1 MKYNCNLLP
10 FIFMLLFTA
19 AATAQLPFKYDS
31 LYQTIFARDFC
42 RLVQQKPDLV
52 LIDVRSAGEFADT
65 SVHASLNIGHLK
77 GAINIEIAGMKKNLD
92 TLSPYKDKT
101 IVFYCSHSQRSR
113 RVSKYLSENGF
124 TDFYNLNGGMSVLN
138 QLSEKEFPCKH
149 DFIVSNLP
157 FKNLSFDETV
167 DLIRKEKQL
176 VLLDVRPASQFNS
189 IDGDASY
196 NVGRFKG
203 AINIP
208 YTELPQRMSELEQFK
223 KQPVLVYSS
232 SGDGDGSRAAVD
244 LNNNGFV
251 AVYHLV
257 GGINDFIATGDR
269 KTIIENPAPYVLVD
283 AYRVL
288 QLLEKTKNL
297 AIYDTRPT
305 EEYNNTVA
313 GKSDYLNLGHIR
325 NAIHVEESAFASQQW
340 PSDKNDP
347 ILIYGNEAA
356 FKLAILLAA
365 NAYKDVYLLD
375 GLYSFVWSG
384 FNIENCKSAKEYL
397 VDHKGLY

>member
-1 MKYNCNLLP
+1 MKIHCHLLS
-10 FIFMLLFTA
+10 FIFFGLFTG
-19 AATAQLPFKYDS
+19 ATAQLPFKYDS
-31 LYQTIFARDFC
+31 LYQTIYAREFC
-42 RLVQQKPDLV
+42 RLVQQEPDLV

-77 GAINIEIAGMKKNLD
+77 GAINIEIAGMKQNLD

-138 QLSEKEFPCKH
+138 QLSEKEFPCKQ
-149 DFIVSNLP
+149 DFLITNMS

-176 VLLDVRPASQFNS
+176 VILDVRPASQFNS

-196 NVGRFKG
+196 NVGRIKG

-208 YTELPQRMSELEQFK
+208 YAELPQRMGELEQIK
-223 KQPVLVYSS
+223 TQPILVYSG
-232 SGDGDGSRAAVD
+232 SGDGDGSRAAAD
-244 LNNNGFV
+244 LNSSGFV
-251 AVYHLV
+251 TVYHLV

-269 KTIIENPAPYVLVD
+269 KAIIENPAPYVLVD
-283 AYRVL
+283 AYQAL
-288 QLLEKTKNL
+288 QLLEKAKDL
-297 AIYDTRPT
+297 VIYDTRPT
-305 EEYNNTVA
+305 EEYNNIVT

-325 NAIHVEESAFASQQW
+325 NAIHVEESAFATRQW
-340 PSDKNDP
+340 PVDKKDP

-356 FKLAILLAA
+356 FKLASLLAG
-365 NAYKDVYLLD
+365 NGYKNVYLHD
-375 GLYSFVWSG
+375 GLYGFVWSG
-384 FNIENCKSAKEYL
+384 FNIENCKAAKEYL

>member
-1 MKYNCNLLP
+1 MKIHCHLLSI
-10 FIFMLLFTA
+10 IFFGLFTG
-19 AATAQLPFKYDS
+19 ATAQLPFKYDS
-31 LYQTIFARDFC
+31 LYQTIYAREFC
-42 RLVQQKPDLV
+42 RLVQQEPDLV

-77 GAINIEIAGMKKNLD
+77 GAINIEIAGMKQNLD

-138 QLSEKEFPCKH
+138 QLSEKEFPCKQ
-149 DFIVSNLP
+149 DFLITNLS

-176 VLLDVRPASQFNS
+176 VILDVRPASQFNS

-196 NVGRFKG
+196 NVGRIKG

-208 YTELPQRMSELEQFK
+208 YAELPQRMGELEQIK
-223 KQPVLVYSS
+223 TQPILVYSS
-232 SGDGDGSRAAVD
+232 SGDGDGSRAAAD
-244 LNNNGFV
+244 LNSSGFV
-251 AVYHLV
+251 TVYHLV

-269 KTIIENPAPYVLVD
+269 KAIIENPAPYVLVD
-283 AYRVL
+283 AYQAL
-288 QLLEKTKNL
+288 QLLEKAKDL
-297 AIYDTRPT
+297 VIYDTRPT
-305 EEYNNTVA
+305 EEYNNMVT
-313 GKSDYLNLGHIR
+313 GKNDYLNLGHIR
-325 NAIHVEESAFASQQW
+325 NAIHVEESAFATRQW
-340 PSDKNDP
+340 PVDKKDP

-356 FKLAILLAA
+356 FKLASLLAG
-365 NAYKDVYLLD
+365 NGYKNVYLHD
-375 GLYSFVWSG
+375 GLYGFVWSG
-384 FNIENCKSAKEYL
+384 FNIENCKAAKEYL